1 MEEKIIK
8 GNREQYK
15 SVYLFLLSFGLALG
29 LTLLLKEPEF
39 NDSQVYVMFLLFFAL
54 GLWFTEAV
62 PAFAVSI
69 FIIAYLVFTLGN
81 ENFNSAPENIE
92 RYVTTFS
99 SSVIWLML
107 GGFFMAAAMTKT
119 QLDEALFRF
128 TLKVSGSNPR
138 NLLIGLMLTTM
149 IASMLMSNTATT
161 AMVIASIMPLLN
173 SLGKQSPLTKA
184 FLLGV
189 PIAAT
194 TGGMGTIIGSPPNLI
209 AIGALENAGIEVSFL
224 DWMIYGL
231 PLAVVLTAISCFVLI
246 RVFIKDKQPISLDF
260 LDVQVEALSNK
271 EKINRVTVI
280 IIIVVTILL
289 WLTTSFHGLKV
300 GAISAIPLVFLT
312 LTGILKNKDVQ
323 GLPWDTLLLVA
334 GGLSLGMAL
343 LHSGLLDYYAGYI
356 KQMEVHYIV
365 LLLLFAFL
373 TMVLSNIMSHTATS
387 TVLIP
392 LGMAILVNAQSEVS
406 LIIGLAAS
414 TALFLP
420 VSTPPNAIAY
430 STEMLDIKD
439 FRTGGFLVGLLGPIL
454 IVLWVLFVS

>member
-1 MEEKIIK
+1 MKEKINK
-8 GNREQYK
+8 GNWEQYK
-15 SVYLFLLSFGLALG
+15 SVYLFLLSFGIAFG

-39 NDSQVYVMFLLFFAL
+39 NDSQVYVLFLLFFAL

-81 ENFNSAPENIE
+81 ENLNSAPENIE

-107 GGFFMAAAMTKT
+107 GGFFMASAMTKT
-119 QLDEALFRF
+119 KLDESLFRF
-128 TLKVSGSNPR
+128 TLKISGSNPR

-149 IASMLMSNTATT
+149 VASMLMSNTATT

-173 SLGKQSPLTKA
+173 SLGKESPLTKA

-231 PLAVVLTAISCFVLI
+231 PLALVLTAISCLALI
-246 RVFIKDKQPISLDF
+246 RIYIKEKQPISLDF
-260 LDVQVEALSNK
+260 LHVQQNALSK
-271 EKINRVTVI
+271 EEKIKRITVV
-280 IIIVVTILL
+280 IIIVVTVLL

-300 GAISAIPLVFLT
+300 GAVSAIPLVFLP

-343 LHSGLLDYYAGYI
+343 LHSGLLDHYAQYI
-356 KQMEVHYIV
+356 KQMEVHYII

-373 TMVLSNIMSHTATS
+373 TMLLSNIMSHTATS

-392 LGMAILVNAQSEVS
+392 LGMAILVNAQSEVA

-439 FRTGGFLVGLLGPIL
+439 FRLGGILVGLLGPIL
-454 IVLWVLFVS
+454 IVLWILFVS

>member
-1 MEEKIIK
+1 MEEIIK
-8 GNREQYK
+8 KGNWEQYK
-15 SVYLFLLSFGLALG
+15 SVYLFLLSFGIALG
-29 LTLLLKEPEF
+29 LTWLLKEPEF
-39 NDSQVYVMFLLFFAL
+39 NDSQVYVFFLLFFAL

-69 FIIAYLVFTLGN
+69 FIIAYLVFMLGN
-81 ENFNSAPENIE
+81 PNLNSAPENIE
-92 RYVTTFS
+92 KYVTTFS
-99 SSVIWLML
+99 SSIIWLML

-119 QLDEALFRF
+119 HLDEALFRF
-128 TLKVSGSNPR
+128 TLRMSGSNPR

-149 IASMLMSNTATT
+149 VASMLMSNTATT
-161 AMVIASIMPLLN
+161 AMVIASIMPLLK
-173 SLGKQSPLTKA
+173 SLGKESYLTKA

-231 PLAVVLTAISCFVLI
+231 PLAFVLTAISCLVLI
-246 RVFIKDKQPISLDF
+246 WIYIKDTKAISLDF
-260 LDVQVEALSNK
+260 LQVQPPLLSNK
-271 EKINRVTVI
+271 DKAERFAVIVI
-280 IIIVVTILL
+280 IAVTIIL

-300 GAISAIPLVFLT
+300 GAVSAIPLVFLP
-312 LTGILKNKDVQ
+312 LLGILKNKDVQ

-334 GGLSLGMAL
+334 GGLSLGLAL

-356 KQMEVHYIV
+356 KQMEVQEII

-373 TMVLSNIMSHTATS
+373 TMILSNVMSHTATS

-392 LGMAILVNAQSEVS
+392 LGMAILVNAQTEVA

-420 VSTPPNAIAY
+420 VSTPPNAIAF
-430 STEMLDIKD
+430 STEMLEIKD
-439 FRTGGFLVGLLGPIL
+439 FRTGGILVGLLGPLL
-454 IVLWVLFVS
+454 IVLWILFAS